1 MVVFCYMNEPKDAKN
16 KSETALNEEKILK
29 FWAENDIFQKSLKK
43 PATEGDF
50 VFYEGPPTANGKP
63 GIHHL
68 IARAFKDVI
77 PRYKTMRGFH
87 VERKGGWDTHG
98 LPVEIQVEKQLGL
111 KSKKEVEA
119 YGVEK
124 FNQECKKSVWE
135 YLDLWNDFTTRIG
148 YWVDQENPYITYE
161 KTYMESVW
169 NILKTVSEKKTG
181 GVLGI
186 GGKEMLYK
194 DYKVL
199 PWCPRCG
206 TALSSHELAQGYE
219 DVKDLSVTIEFRV
232 KGEKNTSILAW
243 TTTPW
248 TLPGNVALAVNP
260 KIIYVEIEKKDEGSG
275 ELVRFILA
283 KERLEKV
290 FGTDEYNIVKE
301 VQGSE
306 LVGMEYE
313 PLYPYLAEKF
323 GDKNPEDFKRAYK
336 VYPADF
342 VTTEDGTGIVH
353 TAVMYGQ
360 DDFELGTKEDLPKF
374 HLVQEDGHF
383 LPDMGNLSGRFVK
396 EKDEKGEDTLAID
409 IIKDLAARSLLFKK
423 EKYAHTYPHCW
434 RCKTPL
440 IYYARDSWYIRMS
453 ALRAELVAENQEIAW
468 HPEHIRDG
476 RFGEWLS
483 EVKDWAISRERYWG
497 TPLPFWTNEKGEL
510 TVIGSV
516 AELKAHIP
524 KRNRYFIMRHGESE
538 ANLKDLIHCD
548 VNKKD
553 PLTQKGLDQVKKT
566 GKTLADKSIDI
577 VFSSPLY
584 RAKESAKIVTEEMG
598 FKGEIIED
606 ERISEMQVGHWE
618 GKKWGEY
625 ISLFKNS
632 REKFTKHPDASPDVE
647 NWEDVRMR
655 VSDFMYDIDKKY
667 EGKNILIVGHGG
679 PLNLVFL
686 SSHGYSIKEIADN
699 YKDYPFAN
707 AEIKEIDWR
716 NLPHNANFEID
727 LHKPYIDSVELVD
740 KNGNKL
746 TRAKE
751 VLDVWFDSGAMPF
764 AQAHYPFEKDAKG
777 GTQKISYP
785 ADYISEAIDQTRGW
799 FYTLHA
805 IGTLMGMGKAYKNVI
820 CLTHI
825 LDAQGKK
832 MSKSVGNVVDPW
844 LMMDKYG
851 VDALRLWMFTVN
863 QPGDSKNFD
872 EKTVDEVVK
881 KVFNLLTNIVSFY
894 EMYADDSV
902 VASADS
908 KNVLDVWIL
917 ARMNQ
922 MIREG
927 TNSLDDYD
935 VFSAGRAIRDFAG
948 DFSTWYIRR
957 SRDRFKSED
966 ATDKMLALSTTKYI
980 LRELAKY
987 MAPFTPFYAETLY
1000 QKVGGEQE
1008 SVHLENWTE
1017 SEIKSVG
1024 DVVVLEDMQEVRTL
1038 ASVGLELRSKANIKV
1053 RQPIAKITVKSTRI
1067 QGREDLIGLVKDELN
1082 VKEVVFDADLATD
1095 AEIDTN
1101 ISEELKLEGQMREVV
1116 RAVQDLRKKENL
1128 TVGDNARLFVAT
1140 DEKGK
1145 KFMHNFADEIS
1156 RLTLLGSIEYKDVSG
1171 EKVTVDDLEFVFG
1184 IEKVS

>member
-1 MVVFCYMNEPKDAKN
+1 MNESKDAPQ
-16 KSETALNEEKILK
+16 KSDTALNEEKILK
-29 FWAENDIFQKSLKK
+29 FWAENDIFQKTLKK

-87 VERKGGWDTHG
+87 VDRKGGWDTHG

-135 YLDLWNDFTTRIG
+135 YVDLWNDFTSRIG

-169 NILKTVSEKKTG
+169 NILKKVSEKKAG
-181 GVLGI
+181 GVLGM

-219 DVKDLSVTIEFRV
+219 DVKDLSVYV
-232 KGEKNTSILAW
+232 KFKVVGQENTYLLAW

-248 TLPGNVALAVNP
+248 TLPGNVALAVGEEVQ
-260 KIIYVEIEKKDEGSG
+260 YAEVESENLKYFLAEK
-275 ELVRFILA
+275 LV
-283 KERLEKV
+283 EKV
-290 FGTDEYNIVKE
+290 FAGKE
-301 VQGSE
+301 NYKIIKKFSGKN
-306 LVGMEYE
+306 LVGLEYE
-313 PLYPYLAEKF
+313 PLYPYLSQKF
-323 GDKNPEDFKRAYK
+323 GDKNPEAFARAYK

-360 DDFELGTKEDLPKF
+360 DDFELGTKMELPKF

-383 LPDMGNLSGRFVK
+383 LPDMDFLSGRFVK

-453 ALRAELVAENQEIAW
+453 DLRAQLVKENKEISW

-524 KRNRYFIMRHGESE
+524 QRNKYTLVRHGQSESNARGHRISTDIE
-538 ANLKDLIHCD
+538 KHDPLSELGREQVEKTAKDLAGRQID
-548 VNKKD
+548 VI
-553 PLTQKGLDQVKKT
+553 LT
-566 GKTLADKSIDI
+566 
-577 VFSSPLY
+577 SPFM
-584 RAKESAKIVTEEMG
+584 RARETAEIIAKQIG
-598 FKGEIIED
+598 FKGQIVALEGLRELNL
-606 ERISEMQVGHWE
+606 GHWE
-618 GKKWGEY
+618 GKTWEEY
-625 ISLFKNS
+625 MSQFKNMLE
-632 REKFTKHPDASPDVE
+632 RFTKHPGFEVDGIE
-647 NWEDVRMR
+647 NWEDARRRMAKC
-655 VSDFMYDIDKKY
+655 FYEIDAKY
-667 EGKNILIVGHGG
+667 EGKNILVIGHGG
-679 PLNLVFL
+679 PLSLL
-686 SSHGYSIKEIADN
+686 ALASQGYSIKEIAQHYSDEW
-699 YKDYPFAN
+699 FAN

-716 NLPHNANFEID
+716 NLPHNEKFEID
-727 LHKPYIDSVELVD
+727 LHRPYIDQVELMD
-740 KNGNKL
+740 KEGNKL
-746 TRAKE
+746 TRVKE

-764 AQAHYPFEKDAKG
+764 AQVHYPFEKEQGLK
-777 GTQKISYP
+777 YP

-844 LMMDKYG
+844 VMMDKYG

-881 KVFNLLTNIVSFY
+881 KVFNLLTNIISFY
-894 EMYADDSV
+894 EMYADENV

-908 KNVLDVWIL
+908 KNVLDKWL
-917 ARMNQ
+917 TTRLHQ
-922 MIREG
+922 MISEG
-927 TNSLDDYD
+927 TNALDEYD
-935 VFSAGRAIRDFAG
+935 VFSAGRAIRDFVG

-957 SRDRFKSED
+957 SRDRFKSDD
-966 ATDKMLALSTTKYI
+966 AIDKANALSTTKYV
-980 LRELAKY
+980 LLELAKY
-987 MAPFTPFYAETLY
+987 MAPFTPFYAEIMY
-1000 QKVGGEQE
+1000 QKVGGQLE
-1008 SVHLENWTE
+1008 SVHLENWAE
-1017 SEIKSVG
+1017 PEVKSVG

-1038 ASVGLELRSKANIKV
+1038 SSVGLELRSKANIKV
-1053 RQPIAKITVKSTRI
+1053 RQPISKITVKSTRI
-1067 QGREDLIGLVKDELN
+1067 QGRDDLVALLKDELN
-1082 VKEVVFDADLATD
+1082 VKEVSFDASLATD

-1101 ISEELKLEGQMREVV
+1101 ISEELRLEGQMREVV
-1116 RAVQDLRKKENL
+1116 RAVQDLRKKENF
-1128 TVGDNARLFVAT
+1128 TVGDTVRLFVDT
-1140 DEKGK
+1140 NEKGK
-1145 KFMHNFADEIS
+1145 KFMQAFSEEIS
-1156 RLTLLGSIEYKDVSG
+1156 RLTLLNEIVYKEVSG
-1171 EKVTVDDLEFVFG
+1171 EKISVDDLEFVFG
-1184 IEKVS
+1184 LEKI